1 VFATYSGGALNIV
14 LSGIQLQLVGT
25 STNFASGNQLDHFN
39 ASMNGQISVNG
50 SPNQPTSASGAG
62 DEEEFA
68 KGPGNLTGTYNTEM
82 LALNLNGS
90 SPFGPYM
97 LRESPT
103 LASTG
108 QTRVTDI
115 GGGLYHIDSFFDVF
129 TELSV
134 DGGNSWIP
142 STGSSHID
150 LNPAPEP
157 TAATLLG
164 LGLVGVIGL
173 ARRRR

>member
-1 VFATYSGGALNIV
+1 
-14 LSGIQLQLVGT
+14 LSGVQLQLFGS
-25 STNFASGNQLDHFN
+25 STNYGSGNEIDHFTAN
-39 ASMNGQISVNG
+39 MGGQMSVNG
-50 SPNQPTSASGAG
+50 SPNQPTSASGSG
-62 DEEEFA
+62 DEEEFG
-68 KGPGNLTGTYNTEM
+68 KGPANVTGTYNTEM
-82 LALNLNGS
+82 LALNLTGTS
-90 SPFGPYM
+90 TFGPYL

-108 QTRVTDI
+108 QTKITDI

-134 DGGNSWIP
+134 DGGNSWMP
-142 STGSSHID
+142 STGSSHVD

-157 TAATLLG
+157 TAATL
-164 LGLVGVIGL
+164 VGVGLLGMFGL